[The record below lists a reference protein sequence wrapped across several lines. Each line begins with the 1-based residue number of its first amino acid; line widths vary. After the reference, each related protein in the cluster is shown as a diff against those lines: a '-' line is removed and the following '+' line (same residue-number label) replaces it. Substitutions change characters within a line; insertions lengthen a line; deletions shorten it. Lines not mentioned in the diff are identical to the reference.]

1 MKNLVTTTNMKTLS
15 ALALFLLCCFSAFA
29 QNCNSCTQTISTSQ
43 TGALTINPGDIVCI
57 TSTGDFTGTVHLY
70 GGILCNDGIIEG
82 DILQT
87 GGQFNNYGTHS
98 VGDFNMPKGGY
109 HNEGTV
115 DLTNFSATGD
125 LIVFENFGSF
135 HATNFS
141 MSEDQGAILLE
152 GENNGEMTVT
162 NFSCE
167 GCSFVNNDSME
178 MAGSFQATSDASFEN
193 YGPLHITGSWQ
204 NNESYFY
211 TECTVII
218 DGSWTNDELGEVE
231 GPMSGCG
238 GFSVAGSAS
247 NLGNIAMDSS
257 YIDVC
262 QTGGGAMLSVGNAA
276 EGINFTQCVCS
287 TSCSGTSSVGILRE
301 HVQDFD
307 VLLYPNP
314 ANNVLTISVENG
326 VGQRVAFTIFDHSGR
341 AVRSGDFAGE
351 SHQIGVSELAAGLYM
366 MNLQQA
372 DGRQMSSR
380 FVVR

>member
-1 MKNLVTTTNMKTLS
+1 
-15 ALALFLLCCFSAFA
+15 
-29 QNCNSCTQTISTSQ
+29 
-43 TGALTINPGDIVCI
+43 
-57 TSTGDFTGTVHLY
+57 
-70 GGILCNDGIIEG
+70 
-82 DILQT
+82 
-87 GGQFNNYGTHS
+87 
-98 VGDFNMPKGGY
+98 
-109 HNEGTV
+109 
-115 DLTNFSATGD
+115 
-125 LIVFENFGSF
+125 
-135 HATNFS
+135 
-141 MSEDQGAILLE
+141 
-152 GENNGEMTVT
+152 
-162 NFSCE
+162 
-167 GCSFVNNDSME
+167 
-178 MAGSFQATSDASFEN
+178 
-193 YGPLHITGSWQ
+193 
-204 NNESYFY
+204 
-211 TECTVII
+211 
-218 DGSWTNDELGEVE
+218 
-231 GPMSGCG
+231 MSGCG

-287 TSCSGTSSVGILRE
+287 TSCSGNSSVGILRE